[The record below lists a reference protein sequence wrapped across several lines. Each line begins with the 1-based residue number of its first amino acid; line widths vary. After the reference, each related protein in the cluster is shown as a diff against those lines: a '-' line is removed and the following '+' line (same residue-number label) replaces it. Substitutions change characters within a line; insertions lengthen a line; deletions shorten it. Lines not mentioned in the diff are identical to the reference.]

1 MSLNMRPKHT
11 LLAVFT
17 SIFSLVV
24 VAGSL
29 LGLRP
34 PTPARMVT
42 ALALVRDLE
51 PGTVLSDEML
61 TTVSFPEDHLPA
73 GVGTDRSQFVGR
85 VVGRALQS
93 RRLLYPADLLSE
105 ASPLTLQARIPTGMR
120 AYTIPLNSA
129 SAGLAGFAVPGS
141 RVDVLSSPH
150 ANRNELPGESEVVVE
165 NVQILAV
172 DNARTAEDVPTNPKH
187 LTLLVSQQQAR
198 RVDQAQIHGP
208 LRFSLRNEADQTAAE
223 VEEPAQMEPEPDRR
237 PARKVP
243 ITIVR
248 HNEYSTVVTKSRSSH
263 PKPARSEEAPK
274 IGKLRITQ

>member
-1 MSLNMRPKHT
+1 LNMRPKHT

>member
-1 MSLNMRPKHT
+1 MRPKHT

-34 PTPARMVT
+34 PAPARMVT

-51 PGTVLSDEML
+51 PGTVLTDEML

-198 RVDQAQIHGP
+198 RVDQALIHGP

>member
-1 MSLNMRPKHT
+1 MRPKHT

>member
-1 MSLNMRPKHT
+1 MRPKHT

-93 RRLLYPADLLSE
+93 RRLLYPTDLLSE
-105 ASPLTLQARIPTGMR
+105 ASPLTLQAQIPTGMR